1 MSHADESKGC
11 CARTVV
17 AWSMARN
24 GTAANRRRGDGVIM
38 PQSRVRGAGA
48 IVRFGHQ
55 RVFSSDLFL
64 LPAANLNLLIL
75 TPYRSEI
82 S

>member
-1 MSHADESKGC
+1 
-11 CARTVV
+11 
-17 AWSMARN
+17 MARN

-55 RVFSSDLFL
+55 PEFTRARVIR
-64 LPAANLNLLIL
+64 LPSHEKIVGSELAQAAANPAQHSS
-75 TPYRSEI
+75 TRAATK
-82 S
+82 